1 MVCPYCSVENCEGD
15 IFCSECGRPL
25 IKQEK
30 KKKDIGNGK
39 YRINGS
45 MVHYLAKDRIEIVE
59 DLKDVVIFPS
69 AQQNIDG
76 KYDLIF
82 DNIQGSTLSEYIK
95 NCRQIS
101 ETTIQSIARSIIYIL
116 NRIQKCSF
124 LLGGCDLDDFI
135 FIDNNLEKLVLRAV
149 RPLISLK
156 EVYLPENYELGE
168 FAAPEIRNGDKTGI
182 KKSTDVYLA
191 ALLVNRM
198 LIGDR
203 YIVGDIDSQLFWA
216 YIYTTSAFK
225 NNYRKYHHWLGRCLS
240 MFPGKRLHDMEACQK
255 AFERSCNLDECSTIE
270 PLRIFDEL
278 VTNVGNGKSSMML
291 SSGRDR
297 SEWNEDVIEKWEN
310 VDKEFTAYLLADGI
324 SNCDIGS
331 GYLASNIIRNNFI
344 QVLKEYIDNRGED
357 ITNKLVEQMAYQI
370 VEKSNAAIWEE
381 SLNYSKSGGNIMGST
396 FIFFVIYKGRMY
408 YYSLGDSLLYL
419 VRNGNIIPLN
429 SLDNVGILSLLK
441 GISYAEYQKM
451 EDKSNISL
459 YIGGEF
465 ARNNFQ
471 YYKERSVET
480 IVLKVGDIVLASSD
494 GVLDYYGTKISDTK
508 WEKEGGLT
516 QKLINHRRPLR
527 QRAHAIIKRGNE
539 NGGGDNLSVILIE
552 IKGGMDNERF

>member
-1 MVCPYCSVENCEGD
+1 
-15 IFCSECGRPL
+15 
-25 IKQEK
+25 
-30 KKKDIGNGK
+30 
-39 YRINGS
+39 
-45 MVHYLAKDRIEIVE
+45 
-59 DLKDVVIFPS
+59 
-69 AQQNIDG
+69 
-76 KYDLIF
+76 
-82 DNIQGSTLSEYIK
+82 
-95 NCRQIS
+95 
-101 ETTIQSIARSIIYIL
+101 
-116 NRIQKCSF
+116 
-124 LLGGCDLDDFI
+124 
-135 FIDNNLEKLVLRAV
+135 
-149 RPLISLK
+149 
-156 EVYLPENYELGE
+156 
-168 FAAPEIRNGDKTGI
+168 
-182 KKSTDVYLA
+182 
-191 ALLVNRM
+191 
-198 LIGDR
+198 
-203 YIVGDIDSQLFWA
+203 
-216 YIYTTSAFK
+216 
-225 NNYRKYHHWLGRCLS
+225 

-255 AFERSCNLDECSTIE
+255 AFERSCNLDESSTIE

-370 VEKSNAAIWEE
+370 VEKSNAAIREE
-381 SLNYSKSGGNIMGST
+381 SLNYSKSSGNIMGST

-451 EDKSNISL
+451 EDKNNISL

-552 IKGGMDNERF
+552 IKGGMDNEQF